1 MRCVVFAVSP
11 FVFFE
16 RQVLFTENTEE
27 KSALKN
33 GKESFVKDL
42 FDWLEVI
49 AYSMIIVVM
58 VFGFVFKV
66 ATIDGKSMNNTL
78 YNGEKVFLN
87 DFNYTPK
94 QGDIVVISRNYDNDF
109 VINFSDPF
117 TQHKKPIIKR
127 VIATEGQTVD
137 IKDGKVY
144 VDGKVLTEDY
154 IKGTTYQ
161 RDSKVQFPLTVSKGC
176 IFVMGDNREDSLDSR
191 FSEIGN
197 RGDGQI
203 DITYVIGHAVFRIFP
218 FSRIGGL

>member
-1 MRCVVFAVSP
+1 MFFRKGRCFFTDNNEAMNVFVTAP
-11 FVFFE
+11 DGE
-16 RQVLFTENTEE
+16 PENS
-27 KSALKN
+27 KGDLL
-33 GKESFVKDL
+33 KDL
-42 FDWLEVI
+42 YDWLEVFC
-49 AYSMIIVVM
+49 YSIIIVLL

-66 ATIDGKSMNNTL
+66 ATIDGRSMNNTL
-78 YNGEKVFLN
+78 FDGEKVFLN

-94 QGDIVVISRNYDNDF
+94 QGDIVVISRNYNNDLD
-109 VINFSDPF
+109 VDYSSPWSRG
-117 TQHKKPIIKR
+117 QKPIIKR

-191 FSEIGN
+191 FSEIGD
-197 RGDGQI
+197 RGNGQI
-203 DITYVIGHAVFRIFP
+203 DVTYIVGHAVFRLFP
-218 FSRIGGL
+218 FSRLGGI

>member
-1 MRCVVFAVSP
+1 M
-11 FVFFE
+11 
-16 RQVLFTENTEE
+16 LFTDNTEE
-27 KSALKN
+27 KTVSQAV
-33 GKESFVKDL
+33 KENFVKDL

-49 AYSMIIVVM
+49 SYSMIIVLLI
-58 VFGFVFKV
+58 FGFVFKV
-66 ATIDGKSMNNTL
+66 ATIDGRSMNNTL
-78 YNGEKVFLN
+78 FDGEKVFLN

-94 QGDIVVISRNYDNDF
+94 QGDIVVISRNYD
-109 VINFSDPF
+109 SDLDMDYSNTF
-117 TQHKKPIIKR
+117 TRSQKPIIKR

-191 FSEIGN
+191 FSEIGD
-197 RGDGQI
+197 RGNGQI

-218 FSRIGGL
+218 FNRIGGL